1 MGAVAAHG
9 EDGKVSQQGADHQL
23 KDLDAGAL
31 FVLKSK
37 GNTPT
42 SCFMQ
47 YFTPCFF
54 FLYAVSILS
63 LQNLSFF
70 LSFYSLPFSF
80 SPLFL
85 YPFMFLLIK
94 SLLFLLL

>member
-47 YFTPCFF
+47 YFTPSIF

-63 LQNLSFF
+63 LQNL
-70 LSFYSLPFSF
+70 F

>member
-37 GNTPT
+37 GKTHQRRAA
-42 SCFMQ
+42 SCNILRLPSSFCMQ
-47 YFTPCFF
+47 FPFSVYR
-54 FLYAVSILS
+54 I
-63 LQNLSFF
+63 F
-70 LSFYSLPFSF
+70 LSFYSLPSSF

-85 YPFMFLLIK
+85 YPFVFLLIK

>member
-70 LSFYSLPFSF
+70 LSIPCLLVSLLF
-80 SPLFL
+80 FL
-85 YPFMFLLIK
+85 YPFVFLLIK